1 MRKLSRHIALILLT
15 FTGLTAVAQVSKPAA
30 HLDRSEIRIGE
41 QAVLTLSVEFN
52 ETSGFPEVVFPAYSD
67 TLTAGVEIVQQSG
80 IDTVIQS
87 SGNPDDVV
95 QLALR
100 YTLTSFDSGSYQ
112 IGPFPVVVNKDS
124 LLSNTL
130 ALTVYT
136 VQIDTTQQAIFDI
149 KEIYEVELSWKDYVQ
164 LYWMYGLAVLLL
176 IIAGFVLYRYLK
188 KRGRIQDQPAAPVI
202 PKLPP
207 HVIALKALGAL
218 DEGKAWTV
226 NQSKKY
232 HTDLTDILREYI
244 ERRFLVEAHEQTTAE
259 ILRGMRLTGISEEQT
274 AQLGNIL
281 RLADLV
287 KFAKEKPTEEEN
299 KRSLRLSISFVEQTI
314 PADVDAESNSSPDQQ
329 QEQNA
334 Q

>member
-1 MRKLSRHIALILLT
+1 MPQLSKHIVLIIAFFASLNV
-15 FTGLTAVAQVSKPAA
+15 GAQISKPSAR
-30 HLDRSEIRIGE
+30 LDRSEIRIGE
-41 QAVLTLSVEFN
+41 QTVLTLSVEFS
-52 ETSGFPEVVFPAYSD
+52 EKSGFPEITFPPYPD
-67 TLTAGVEIVQQSG
+67 TLTAGVEVVQQSG
-80 IDTVIQS
+80 IDTIIQNNGSPEEVI
-87 SGNPDDVV
+87 

-112 IGPFPVVVNKDS
+112 IRPLPVLVNNDT
-124 LLSNTL
+124 LLSNKL

-149 KEIYEVELSWKDYVQ
+149 KEIYEVELSWKDYLK
-164 LYWMYGLAVLLL
+164 LYWMHGLLVLL
-176 IIAGFVLYRYLK
+176 IIITGILIYIYLK
-188 KRGRIQDQPAAPVI
+188 KRGRAQDQPVI
-202 PKLPP
+202 PDSPKIPP
-207 HVIALKALGAL
+207 HIIALNALKKL
-218 DEGKAWTV
+218 EEDKAWAV

-274 AQLGNIL
+274 AQLSNIL

-287 KFAKEKPTEEEN
+287 KFAKEKPSEEEN
-299 KRSLRLSISFVEQTI
+299 KRSLRLGVSFVEQTV
-314 PADVDAESNSSPDQQ
+314 PVVEDPESKSSPERQ